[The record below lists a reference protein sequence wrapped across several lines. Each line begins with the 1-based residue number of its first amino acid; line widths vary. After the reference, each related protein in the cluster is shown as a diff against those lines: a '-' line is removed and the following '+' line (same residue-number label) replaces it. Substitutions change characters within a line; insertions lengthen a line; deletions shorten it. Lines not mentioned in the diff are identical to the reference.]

1 MKRYITRTFT
11 VAECKVYY
19 DTPEGIESVSAYAYK
34 AGKKWIRFETFMDG
48 NEGVEELKVKVDEQ
62 TAKDILYRMEEGLF
76 IKLAEEAVTE

>member
-19 DTPEGIESVSAYAYK
+19 DTPEGIEYVSAYAYK

-48 NEGVEELKVKVDEQ
+48 KEGVEELKVKVDEQ
-62 TAKDILYRMEEGLF
+62 TAKEVLYRMPEEDF
-76 IKLAEEAVTE
+76 IQRAEEVESD

>member
-19 DTPEGIESVSAYAYK
+19 DTPEGIEVVSAYAYK

-48 NEGVEELKVKVDEQ
+48 KDGVDELKVKVDEQ
-62 TAKDILYRMEEGLF
+62 TAKEILYRMEEGLF

>member
-48 NEGVEELKVKVDEQ
+48 KDDVDELKFKVDEQ
-62 TAKDILYRMEEGLF
+62 TAKDILYRMEEGMF
-76 IKLAEEAVTE
+76 IRLAEEAVTE